1 MAHNGY
7 AIRPLRPEDIE
18 RYRRLRLQGL
28 EEHPDAFGE
37 TAEHFKG
44 VTSESLVARLKSSEN
59 LGGFILVAE
68 DCEQR
73 FVGTVGLAVTDFEK
87 TAHRAIL
94 WGMYILPEARGAG
107 LARLLVEECLI
118 RAKACPRLELVLLSV
133 VTSNQAAFNLYKLS
147 GFEVYGT
154 DPSVLK
160 IGNRYFD
167 EYLMVKSLRG

>member
-1 MAHNGY
+1 MLHDGY
-7 AIRPLRPEDIE
+7 EIRPIGPEDIE
-18 RYRRLRLQGL
+18 RYRHLRLQGL
-28 EEHPDAFGE
+28 KEHPDAFGE
-37 TAEHFKG
+37 TPEHF
-44 VTSESLVARLKSSEN
+44 TSVASEALVERLKVSEK
-59 LGGFILVAE
+59 LGGFILVAQNH
-68 DCEQR
+68 EQK
-73 FVGTVGLAVTDFEK
+73 FVGTVGLAVTDSEK

-107 LARLLVEECLI
+107 LARFLVEECLI

-133 VTSNQAAFNLYKLS
+133 VTSNQAAFNLYKSS

-154 DPSVLK
+154 DPSALK

>member
-1 MAHNGY
+1 
-7 AIRPLRPEDIE
+7 
-18 RYRRLRLQGL
+18 L

-68 DCEQR
+68 GCEQR
-73 FVGTVGLAVTDFEK
+73 FVGTVGLAVTDSEK